1 MRMEIYRPDEII
13 DVVNI
18 LETVQDV
25 LVAEGEYIS
34 DELYDMI
41 QEAIEILSP
50 SEEEK

>member
-1 MRMEIYRPDEII
+1 MEIYRPDEII